1 MKNYLVER
9 HFGHVTPEQL
19 QVGGSTSKRV
29 ATEQFP
35 DSLTWCTS
43 HATQTDDGLV
53 TYCHYQATD
62 EATIR
67 AHAEQAGL
75 PCDKIMEVDLV
86 GPGDFA

>member
-1 MKNYLVER
+1 MQNYLVER

-29 ATEQFP
+29 AAEEFAG
-35 DSLTWCTS
+35 SLSWCTS
-43 HATQTDDGLV
+43 HATHADDGLV

-67 AHAEQAGL
+67 EHAERAGL
-75 PCDKIMEVDLV
+75 PCDKIMAIDLV
-86 GPGDFA
+86 GPDDFA